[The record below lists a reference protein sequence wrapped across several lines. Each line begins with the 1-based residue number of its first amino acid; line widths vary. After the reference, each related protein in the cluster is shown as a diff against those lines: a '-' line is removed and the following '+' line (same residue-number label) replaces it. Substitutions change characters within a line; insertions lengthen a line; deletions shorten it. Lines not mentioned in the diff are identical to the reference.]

1 MKISYNWL
9 KTYLDFNLV
18 PQDLAEIL
26 TNTGLE
32 VESVEAF
39 ESVPGGLEGVVIGEI
54 VECTKHP
61 DADKLNVTKVN
72 IGTGELLQIVCGAPN
87 CRVGLKS
94 PIALV
99 GTTLYPSS
107 GEKMQIKKAK
117 IRGVES
123 FGMICADDELGLG
136 SSHAGIM
143 ELDPNIKVGKLA
155 SEYFKVE
162 KDHVIEI
169 GLTPNRSDAFSHIGV
184 ARDLSAALSAVYK
197 ID

>member
-9 KTYLDFNLV
+9 KNYLDFNLV

-32 VESVEAF
+32 VENVEVF

-54 VECTKHP
+54 VECEKHP
-61 DADKLNVTKVN
+61 DADKLKVTKVN

-99 GTTLYPSS
+99 GTTLHPSS
-107 GEKMQIKKAK
+107 GEPLHIKKAK

-123 FGMICADDELGLG
+123 FLSLI
-136 SSHAGIM
+136 
-143 ELDPNIKVGKLA
+143 
-155 SEYFKVE
+155 
-162 KDHVIEI
+162 
-169 GLTPNRSDAFSHIGV
+169 HI
-184 ARDLSAALSAVYK
+184 
-197 ID
+197 